1 MVYPLARLPRH
12 RDARRRRV
20 RRDPQHAQ
28 PARNARLRSPRR
40 SHVWYAR
47 PPAGSR
53 RRARRRLP
61 GPISASAIV
70 TAAEPIWGTFPRRAR
85 KSGCRAANRNP
96 PSSPEAGRGS
106 GRRRRERRGQS
117 AALRSISA
125 RCERPTPGPRRARC
139 GRRAGVHPPPGRA
152 RLAPASAQEQRRRAD
167 QSYPCEAGVGRTAP
181 PRPREQW
188 AAGRAARRRLSLSWR
203 SGGLHLAFGARPLRS
218 SPPLCRRLPDTCV
231 SSREVDPRRPR
242 RPVPSCIARAFES
255 GRKSWRRA
263 P

>member
-1 MVYPLARLPRH
+1 MWESPTHWPPGSGRPL
-12 RDARRRRV
+12 
-20 RRDPQHAQ
+20 
-28 PARNARLRSPRR
+28 RR
-40 SHVWYAR
+40 SS
-47 PPAGSR
+47 PPTHRSAGSSDEDLR
-53 RRARRRLP
+53 
-61 GPISASAIV
+61 SASAIV
-70 TAAEPIWGTFPRRAR
+70 TAAEPIWATFPARASTKVGVEQR
-85 KSGCRAANRNP
+85 IATHP
-96 PSSPEAGRGS
+96 
-106 GRRRRERRGQS
+106 RRRKQGAGPAGGDGNGVDRAPRCARFRPG
-117 AALRSISA
+117 ASA
-125 RCERPTPGPRRARC
+125 RLPVRDAPAADDEQASTRRL
-139 GRRAGVHPPPGRA
+139 V
-152 RLAPASAQEQRRRAD
+152 APASAQEQRRRAD